1 MPWWGKKTCEKLRFQ
16 SAGNPEEPVV
26 VLRLT
31 HPVKLPTTR
40 MAGRIVWAAYSLVIC
55 GYQLLYPA
63 PVLLAAALPTGITAD
78 NETVY
83 DYQGNADI
91 TSGGNISTIFIADNV
106 TINDQLQDNTNFT
119 SGGAIYTFFIANNE
133 TVNAQPQDNTN
144 LTSGD
149 ISSSFIFPDSEIL
162 NDQPQENTNVSIGV
176 TSTDISLNNE
186 TQNGT
191 PQEYTNLTTE
201 GTIANNETVYD
212 FQQGNNNITSGDIW
226 QITETAGNESSTDPP
241 DFLLDRGGWTSKTQN
256 SKLNLETEEGWL
268 NSGII
273 ANDAFIPYRGGSVSN
288 RLGNSSEE
296 WKKLLVKHNS
306 YDRHQ
311 HGRVTKVQFNERRNI
326 PFQFHWQ
333 SSPKRL
339 FNSSKAS

>member
-1 MPWWGKKTCEKLRFQ
+1 M
-16 SAGNPEEPVV
+16 
-26 VLRLT
+26 
-31 HPVKLPTTR
+31 R

-91 TSGGNISTIFIADNV
+91 TSGGSMSTFFIADNVTKKDYQGNADITSGGNISTIFIADNV
-106 TINDQLQDNTNFT
+106 TINDQLQDNTNF
-119 SGGAIYTFFIANNE
+119 
-133 TVNAQPQDNTN
+133 
-144 LTSGD
+144 TSGD